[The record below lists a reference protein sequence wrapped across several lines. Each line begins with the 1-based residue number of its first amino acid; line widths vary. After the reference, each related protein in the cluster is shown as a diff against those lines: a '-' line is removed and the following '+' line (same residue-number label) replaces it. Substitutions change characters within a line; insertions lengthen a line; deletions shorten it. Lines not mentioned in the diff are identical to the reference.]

1 MTDDVDKWLANA
13 KVVTAAGNQYAD
25 VSGIHRKLDAD
36 GVGSVLALSRRD
48 MRLIVV
54 CAVISAVVTLWA
66 SAQYA
71 GKSPRPAGVTWIA
84 NPSPISPFGL
94 LVGG

>member
-13 KVVTAAGNQYAD
+13 KAVTATGAQHAD
-25 VSGIHRKLDAD
+25 VRSIHRKLDAD
-36 GVGSVLALSRRD
+36 GLGSVLALSRRD
-48 MRLIVV
+48 MRLIVA
-54 CAVISAVVTLWA
+54 CAVISAVVTIWA
-66 SAQYA
+66 STQFA
-71 GKSPRPAGVTWIA
+71 GKTPRPASATWIA